1 MITELSADLFVCNNK
16 SPNETFLNGNMF
28 RMAAAF
34 TFEETSKSPVKFA
47 L

>member
-1 MITELSADLFVCNNK
+1 MRTELSADLFACNNK
-16 SPNETFLNGNMF
+16 SPNETFLNGNVF

-34 TFEETSKSPVKFA
+34 TFEETSKSPMRFA